1 MKNSV
6 RPIVNAMLICDKVIT
21 EADTNK
27 KSLIGIFGNIN
38 AFKFPCI
45 HNFLSVYIK
54 FTDAI
59 GEYNFHLELIDLE
72 NNSVV
77 GRSDIPKEIAVT
89 DPLATHDL
97 VFNLSA
103 LKFMHPGKYEFRI
116 FANDAIFGQ
125 KTFLVNKMEAPAS
138 EAKP

>member
-1 MKNSV
+1 MGRSA

-21 EADTNK
+21 EAQTNK

-38 AFKFPCI
+38 TLKFPCV

-54 FTDAI
+54 FTDAN
-59 GEYNFHLELIDLE
+59 GEYKFHLELIDLE

-77 GRSDIPKEIAVT
+77 GRSDIPKNITVK

-97 VFNLSA
+97 VFNLVG

-116 FANDAIFGQ
+116 FANEEVFGQ
-125 KTFLVNKMEAPAS
+125 KTFLVNKTESSAPAD
-138 EAKP
+138 KP